1 MNDERL
7 IEELLRRA
15 VRERNDAAGEALELH
30 PLHRRQLQAEVARQF
45 PATSDAPTA
54 AASIPFWKLPL
65 WRFGYALAALLVI
78 AFIVFRL
85 FFQSDRTEFQ
95 PIHELAQNS
104 LDEAPLRVLNEP
116 PPPNPPAVAPVAV
129 ALNDTEKTEAKPAL
143 ATDTSSA
150 SRESAATAQTAP
162 VAGGEFIIAAKSQAE
177 LSFAGATAVPPAD
190 STLRPAPPASPSP
203 AAPRPAPIALGRSAQ
218 AQPRK
223 TDAEASPR
231 ILLAA
236 ATPTETSSATAGLTA
251 GAAPAPTSVPTVTE
265 AAPVEV
271 HSVHSQS
278 FVRFATAQQE
288 KARDERLPQFP
299 VPPLL
304 QSFKVEQ
311 NGLNLRVIDAD
322 GSIYRG
328 MFDEANTIYG
338 QVSTRRTRDLAVANR
353 NRFRSPSP
361 KASAELTR
369 REPVIYF
376 YQVSGTNLTRKATL
390 TFSWNFVSTN
400 EVTLAAMPDYRPV
413 IKDADFS
420 KQISDFPEL
429 LHRSYLKG
437 RVQFDDGRVT
447 EINAAPVF
455 TP

>member
-1 MNDERL
+1 MNDERP

-15 VRERNDAAGEALELH
+15 VRERNAAAGAALELH

-45 PATSDAPTA
+45 PTASAAPTA

-65 WRFGYALAALLVI
+65 WRFGSALAALLVI
-78 AFIVFRL
+78 AFIIFRL

-95 PIHELAQNS
+95 PTHELAQNS
-104 LDEAPLRVLNEP
+104 LGETPLRAPNEP
-116 PPPNPPAVAPVAV
+116 PGPNAAALALVSPTTDAAPQEEVKPVASGETEATARAIAATPKPSATSEGQPVTIAKKQASPERAGAPAAVRMDSVQTDSQTAVQSLAAPPPAATFANDANAANVAAPNKPVARP
-129 ALNDTEKTEAKPAL
+129 LLL
-143 ATDTSSA
+143 AGA
-150 SRESAATAQTAP
+150 
-162 VAGGEFIIAAKSQAE
+162 AGGEPS
-177 LSFAGATAVPPAD
+177 GTAI
-190 STLRPAPPASPSP
+190 R
-203 AAPRPAPIALGRSAQ
+203 
-218 AQPRK
+218 
-223 TDAEASPR
+223 
-231 ILLAA
+231 LAA
-236 ATPTETSSATAGLTA
+236 NSSPVT
-251 GAAPAPTSVPTVTE
+251 TSVPTVTE
-265 AAPVEV
+265 AAPAE
-271 HSVHSQS
+271 VHSQS

-338 QVSTRRTRDLAVANR
+338 QVSARRTRDLAVANR

-361 KASAELTR
+361 KAGAELTR

-447 EINAAPVF
+447 EINAAPVK
-455 TP
+455 